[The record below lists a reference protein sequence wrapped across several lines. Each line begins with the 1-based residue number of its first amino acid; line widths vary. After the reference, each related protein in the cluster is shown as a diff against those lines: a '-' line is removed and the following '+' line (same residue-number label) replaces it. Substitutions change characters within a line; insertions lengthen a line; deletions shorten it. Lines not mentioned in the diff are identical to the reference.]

1 MNTSIPFPS
10 TSHNDNN
17 FSILEHT
24 NNDEKDSK
32 QDRGNQHTETNSK
45 KNDKDKYK
53 YYKQRTKNA
62 EKFKMNSAEY
72 IKCHFSSFCSISIE
86 SCSCSII
93 ELLGMV

>member
-32 QDRGNQHTETNSK
+32 QDRGNEHTETNSK

-53 YYKQRTKNA
+53 YCPDYDSLLLA
-62 EKFKMNSAEY
+62 
-72 IKCHFSSFCSISIE
+72 IKPKLKERFHDHMRKRE
-86 SCSCSII
+86 VA
-93 ELLGMV
+93 LLAAIKKV